1 MKKRFEIILLFT
13 ILLCYISFLLKITH
27 ITILK
32 KLLTSFCFSQY
43 ILSWLNCLTFFVSSR
58 SSWWQFY
65 NWTPLSLKGFNYVNF
80 FIFIIC
86 LSLSLSRTEFIKSFY
101 DPFLF
106 LVWWLLRRTRW
117 CRFLI
122 LWVFRLV
129 FLLLDLLLNVFQW
142 KLVINKYI
150 FILGVCIVFQYLNL
164 LFDQILL

>member
-32 KLLTSFCFSQY
+32 KITHIFLLFTKYSFAA
-43 ILSWLNCLTFFVSSR
+43 VSSR

>member
-32 KLLTSFCFSQY
+32 KITHIFLLFTKYSFAA
-43 ILSWLNCLTFFVSSR
+43 VSSR

-65 NWTPLSLKGFNYVNF
+65 YWTPLSLKGIFNYVNF